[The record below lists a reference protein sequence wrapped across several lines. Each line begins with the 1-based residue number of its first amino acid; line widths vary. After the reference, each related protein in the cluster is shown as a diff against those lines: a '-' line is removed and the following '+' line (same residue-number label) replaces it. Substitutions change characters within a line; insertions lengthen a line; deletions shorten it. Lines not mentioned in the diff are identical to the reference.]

1 MNSAN
6 SIRTIRMLIENHSEA
21 LLKVEKVFITR
32 AHRISAL
39 NVAQGEEMRQ
49 ITVAV
54 RCNESQFQQ
63 LRKQLMKIVDV
74 LEVTPGIQDDRPLTP
89 VAGRQELRTA

>member
-1 MNSAN
+1 
-6 SIRTIRMLIENHSEA
+6 MLIENHYGA

-32 AHRISAL
+32 AHSISAL

-54 RCNESQFQQ
+54 RCNESQFLQ

-74 LEVTPGIQDDRPLTP
+74 LEVTPGIQDERQLTH
-89 VAGRQELRTA
+89 VAARQELRTA